1 MVAFLCLVW
10 NCIFLNFIFIRF
22 FLGVGLKFMCTL
34 LTIFR
39 SSFVFLYS
47 HVVQAF
53 CSSHSQ
59 QLYVCISLH
68 YLTPMCS
75 ALAHERE
82 RADEMNKRCWRRPLS
97 YLMWNGVGTWL

>member
-10 NCIFLNFIFIRF
+10 NCIFLNFFYKIFF
-22 FLGVGLKFMCTL
+22 GVGLKFMCTL

-39 SSFVFLYS
+39 NSFVFLYS

-53 CSSHSQ
+53 CSSHSL

-68 YLTPMCS
+68 HFPPMCS

-82 RADEMNKRCWRRPLS
+82 RADEMDRRR
-97 YLMWNGVGTWL
+97 